1 VIASVRGRVLSR
13 TLESAVIEV
22 GGIGLAVQ
30 CTPDTLAGLTEG
42 AEATL
47 RTALVVREDSL
58 TLFGFADDD
67 EKAVFEIL
75 QTATGIGPRLAQA
88 ALAVLRPD
96 ALRRAVA
103 GDDLATLIRV
113 PGIGRKGAQR
123 LVVELKDRLGPPRD
137 GSAGTSPAPRPA
149 RTGPTWHAPV
159 EAGLLNLGWPA
170 RDVARVLGD
179 LAADPQTPTGVP
191 EVLRA
196 ALRELDRG

>member
-1 VIASVRGRVLSR
+1 MIASVRGRVLSR
-13 TLESAVIEV
+13 STDAAVIEV

-42 AEATL
+42 AEASL
-47 RTALVVREDSL
+47 LTALVVREDSL
-58 TLFGFADDD
+58 TLFGFADAD
-67 EKAVFEIL
+67 EKSVFEIL

-88 ALAVLRPD
+88 ALAVLRPE

-103 GDDLATLIRV
+103 TDDLATLIRV

-123 LVVELKDRLGPPRD
+123 LVVELKDRLGPPRGD
-137 GSAGTSPAPRPA
+137 GGGVPVLRAARGPA
-149 RTGPTWHAPV
+149 WHGQV

-170 RDVARVLGD
+170 RDVGRVLD
-179 LAADPQTPTGVP
+179 ELAADPDTPVGVG

-196 ALRELDRG
+196 ALRELDHA

>member
-1 VIASVRGRVLSR
+1 MIASVRGRVLTRSAD
-13 TLESAVIEV
+13 SAVIEV

-42 AEATL
+42 AEVTL
-47 RTALVVREDSL
+47 PTALIVREDSL
-58 TLFGFADDD
+58 TLFGFADTD
-67 EKAVFEIL
+67 ERSVFDIL

-103 GDDLATLIRV
+103 TDDLTTLIRV

-123 LVVELKDRLGPPRD
+123 LVVELKDRLGPPRGD
-137 GSAGTSPAPRPA
+137 W
-149 RTGPTWHAPV
+149 TGPAAPVRGGGGPAWHDQV

-170 RDVARVLGD
+170 REVTRVLD
-179 LAADPQTPTGVP
+179 ELAADPDTPTGVA

-196 ALRELDRG
+196 ALRDLDRG

>member
-1 VIASVRGRVLSR
+1 MIASVRGRVLSR
-13 TLESAVIEV
+13 SPESAVIEV

-42 AEATL
+42 AEAVL
-47 RTALVVREDSL
+47 LTALIVREDSL
-58 TLFGFADDD
+58 TLFGFADAD
-67 EKAVFEIL
+67 ERAVFDIL

-96 ALRRAVA
+96 ALRRAVTT
-103 GDDLATLIRV
+103 DDLATLIRV

-123 LVVELKDRLGPPRD
+123 LVVELKDRLGPPRGD
-137 GSAGTSPAPRPA
+137 GSTPALRA
-149 RTGPTWHAPV
+149 SVGPTWHDQV

-170 RDVARVLGD
+170 RDVSRVLD
-179 LAADPQTPTGVP
+179 ELAADPATPVGVG

-196 ALRELDRG
+196 ALRELDRA